1 MVKRHD
7 YLAIVLDLKLPGL
20 SGFEVIE
27 QLHGGDGPL
36 PPPIFVYSILD
47 PDALPTRL
55 RSAIQGFFQKPLGAD
70 GLVSAVIRV
79 LVDGQASRLL
89 ESVESAESAGEP
101 SQATERS

>member
-47 PDALPTRL
+47 PDALPARL
-55 RSAIQGFFQKPLGAD
+55 RSAIRGFFQKPLGAD

-79 LVDGQASRLL
+79 LVDGQASQLL
-89 ESVESAESAGEP
+89 ESVESAGEP